1 MIFNE
6 ILKWDF
12 LKYDFY
18 IQLSSSHLRLKNIYR
33 YIKMLFI
40 KIGQTE
46 NIQSYE
52 VAGWLEQ
59 EKLNFLKID
68 PVGIQKKERNVE
80 ISELKSEVY

>member
-1 MIFNE
+1 
-6 ILKWDF
+6 
-12 LKYDFY
+12 
-18 IQLSSSHLRLKNIYR
+18 
-33 YIKMLFI
+33 MLFI